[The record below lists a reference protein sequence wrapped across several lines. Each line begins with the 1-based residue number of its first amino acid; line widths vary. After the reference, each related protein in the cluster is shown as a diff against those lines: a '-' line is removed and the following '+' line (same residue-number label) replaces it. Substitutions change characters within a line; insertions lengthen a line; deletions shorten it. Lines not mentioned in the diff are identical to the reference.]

1 MSLIT
6 SFYKSKEKK
15 TSQVLTEDVRTTI
28 PNFTEREAASVK
40 DSLQQNESRKRGKY
54 HKWTVEEKK
63 EVGEYAVRHGP
74 AKTVRALQT
83 KYPGLTK
90 QSVHDFKKVF

>member
-1 MSLIT
+1 MCVQQYPTSLKGKPHQLKIV
-6 SFYKSKEKK
+6 FNR
-15 TSQVLTEDVRTTI
+15 TSQESEASTT
-28 PNFTEREAASVK
+28 NGQSK
-40 DSLQQNESRKRGKY
+40 K
-54 HKWTVEEKK
+54 KK